1 MAEIRVTRATDDL
14 RPAWTEFITARPEAD
29 FLQAWA
35 WGEVAAGNGE
45 EPARLVARSSDGR
58 IRGVAQVLIRPTS
71 LGRTVAYAPHGPVW
85 EREAADGHDILKALL
100 AGLRD
105 EGTQQRA
112 IVVKLDPRGDGMS
125 DASRAELR
133 HELLA
138 LDLKPAREDLQAVTS
153 RVVALG
159 EGGEALLETWNANA
173 RRDLRRGLRE
183 GVATQVLHEV
193 DQGAIDAF
201 STIWDETAARS
212 AFKRRSNEFLRN
224 VADAFGPARDWTLV
238 LASKDGEPLGG
249 LVALRVGDRGYYVYA
264 ASTRAP
270 AAKHASPGYVSMAA
284 LMDAFAVE
292 GVRTLDLWG
301 VAEPDSEHAE
311 AAWAGFSFFK
321 RRLGGE
327 PVTHLGTFDL
337 VVDPVLFKVRDL
349 RERIRSRQRPE
360 RAASSD

>member
-1 MAEIRVTRATDDL
+1 MADIQVAEATDDL
-14 RPAWTEFITARPEAD
+14 RPAWTEFIAGRPEAD

-45 EPARLVARSSDGR
+45 EPLRLVARSSDGR

-85 EREAADGHDILKALL
+85 EREAADAHDILERLL
-100 AGLRD
+100 EGLRAA
-105 EGTQQRA
+105 GKQQRA
-112 IVVKLDPRGDGMS
+112 IVVKVDPRGDG
-125 DASRAELR
+125 APEAAREELR
-133 HELLA
+133 RELLS
-138 LDLKPAREDLQAVTS
+138 LDLKPAREDLQAVTT
-153 RVVALG
+153 RVVELG
-159 EGGEALLETWNANA
+159 DGGEALLETWNANA

-183 GVATQVLHEV
+183 GVVTKVLHEV
-193 DQGAIDAF
+193 DQDAIDTF
-201 STIWDETAARS
+201 SKIWDETAARS
-212 AFKRRSNEFLRN
+212 SFKRRSNDFLRN
-224 VADAFGPARDWTLV
+224 VADAFGPAGDWTLV

-249 LVALRVGDRGYYVYA
+249 LVALRVGNRGYYVYA

-284 LMDAFAVE
+284 LMDAFAGE
-292 GVRTLDLWG
+292 GVSTLDLWG
-301 VAEPDSEHAE
+301 VAEEDSEHAE

-337 VVDPVLFKVRDL
+337 VIDPVLYKVRDL
-349 RERIRSRQRPE
+349 REQLRS
-360 RAASSD
+360 SS